1 MRAPKQVSQAGSDQ
15 DLLGIL
21 LVLDSLGEDFIMD
34 ILTLRK
40 GSVKDKTDKI

>member
-21 LVLDSLGEDFIMD
+21 LVLESLGDDFIIH
-34 ILTLRK
+34 ILALRK
-40 GSVKDKTDKI
+40 GSVKDNLA

>member
-21 LVLDSLGEDFIMD
+21 LVLESLGLDFIMY

-40 GSVKDKTDKI
+40 GTVKEKTKKI